1 MYKPKYPEVWLQQM
15 PRVRDGTESRKGVAF
30 THWAQAA
37 PKITSVTVE
46 PSLGELCVPLGTLRF
61 QTGWQQGRAMCVV
74 SCMVRLWAIRWA
86 LVGPAALWAMPRET
100 QPPPSSPELRRST
113 CFCMKGYDSQWDT
126 QGHRTLPPEFGD
138 TQTEHQ

>member
-1 MYKPKYPEVWLQQM
+1 MHTIFNTYFWNKCTNKPKYPEVWLQQV

-61 QTGWQQGRAMCVV
+61 QTGWQQGRTMWCCELHGEAMGHQMG
-74 SCMVRLWAIRWA
+74 SCWPCSTVGCAQRDPASSFQPRAEEEHVLLHERL
-86 LVGPAALWAMPRET
+86 
-100 QPPPSSPELRRST
+100 
-113 CFCMKGYDSQWDT
+113 
-126 QGHRTLPPEFGD
+126 
-138 TQTEHQ
+138 